1 MTTTRASFTLDE
13 EAFAFLRDVGG
24 RNKSAFINT
33 LLKKERQRYLQK
45 KILSANLEEAG
56 DAAYQEEL
64 GDWDAALPDGLDQ

>member
-1 MTTTRASFTLDE
+1 MTTRTSITLDE
-13 EAFAFLRDVGG
+13 DAYAFLRDFGG
-24 RNKSAFINT
+24 RNKSAFINA

-64 GDWDAALPDGLDQ
+64 AAWDTTLLDGLNQ